1 MLGTLVVPPHDPR
14 TVMAHVA
21 KPISSRICRSTA
33 DNIAVHGL
41 DLTSEILGKVSL
53 GQMAF
58 LEIRG
63 RLPSAG
69 EARVFES
76 LVVALVEHGLTPS
89 VLAARLTYLGAP
101 ESLQGAVAAGLSGLG
116 NTFVG
121 SVEGAARFLQET
133 PADADPLVAARGI
146 VDGFK
151 VRKAI
156 VPGIGHPIHKDVDP
170 RSEKIF
176 EIAREEGFSGAHVRL
191 MRQVAVSASEAFGRH
206 LPVNVSGAIGA
217 VASELGLDWRICRG
231 IGVIARSI
239 GLVAHLLE
247 EIRNPLARELW
258 LRTDEEGQAG

>member
-1 MLGTLVVPPHDPR
+1 
-14 TVMAHVA
+14 MAHDS
-21 KPISSRICRSTA
+21 KPIQSSICRSTA
-33 DNIAVHGL
+33 DRIAIHGL
-41 DLTSEILGKVSL
+41 DLTDDLLGKVGL

-58 LEIRG
+58 LEIYG
-63 RLPSAG
+63 RLPTAK
-69 EARVFES
+69 ECRVFES

-101 ESLQGAVAAGLSGLG
+101 ESFQGAIAAGLVGLG

-121 SVEGAARFLQET
+121 SVEGAARFLQEA
-133 PADADPLVAARGI
+133 PANLEPAAAARNI
-146 VDGFK
+146 VEGFRS
-151 VRKAI
+151 RKAI

-170 RSEKIF
+170 RSERIF
-176 EIAREEGFSGAHVRL
+176 TIAQEEGFSGAHVRL
-191 MRQVAVSASEAFGRH
+191 MRQVASEASEQFGRH

-247 EIRNPLARELW
+247 EIRNPVARELW
-258 LRTDEEGQAG
+258 LRTDEEAQR